1 MEITG
6 ITPQKHSKH
15 RVSVYVDHTYA
26 FSLDEVD
33 LVRLGLKTG
42 RQMTEQDI
50 AACNVESNFSKAKAK
65 ALDALSHRAM
75 STKELRDKLLEKG
88 FDDSIA
94 DMTVDDLTDLG
105 YLDDTAF
112 AALYAEQAMDG
123 KGWGKRKVKYEL
135 LQKGV
140 DGAVI
145 NEVLEAF
152 DAPPYERMAELLQ
165 MKYGS
170 LDVSDRKQKERATR
184 FLASRGYDFS
194 DIGEAL
200 ARWAERQEEA

>member
-6 ITPQKHSKH
+6 ITPQKHNKN
-15 RVSVYVDHTYA
+15 RVSVYVDHAYA

-33 LVRLGLKTG
+33 LVRLGLNIG
-42 RQMTEQDI
+42 RQMTGQDI

-65 ALDALSHRAM
+65 ALDALSRRAM
-75 STKELRDKLLEKG
+75 SIKELRDKLLEKG
-88 FDDSIA
+88 FDPSIA
-94 DMTVDDLTDLG
+94 DMAVDDLIDLG
-105 YLDDTAF
+105 YLDDAAF
-112 AALYAEQAMDG
+112 AALYAEQAIDG

-145 NEVLEAF
+145 SEVLEAF
-152 DAPPYERMAELLQ
+152 DTPPYERMAELLQ

-170 LDVSDRKQKERATR
+170 LDVSDRKQKERAAR
-184 FLASRGYDFS
+184 FLASKGYDFS

-200 ARWAERQEEA
+200 ARWAERQ